1 MQVVLNKITISSII
15 YADKKVS
22 FMKKDKYFPPFE
34 ITQEMLLRVAGISEK
49 VTKLDNFSNFNKKPH
64 FMKQTKINSIHSSLA
79 IENNDLTLEQVKD
92 VIDGKLVMGS
102 KKDIQEVKNAYKA
115 YDMIMEVNPYSI
127 RDLKKVHGVM
137 TFLTVEEAG
146 KFRSGNEGVFD
157 NDKCIFMCPSPK
169 LVDDLMRQ
177 LFSWMR
183 ENKDKIH
190 PLILSTVFHYEF
202 VFIHPFSDG
211 NGRTVRLWQ
220 NILLYNWKDI
230 FLYLPIES
238 QIHKYQDDY
247 YRAIANCN
255 SKGDSTEFIEFM
267 LKMIDNTIDEMN
279 NSKEMKDKSQLLLSE
294 NELKVLECIK
304 RNVIIGAKDIIEQT
318 DLSDS
323 TVRRILRKFL
333 QDKKI
338 ETTDNNEKSPNKK
351 YKLTE

>member
-1 MQVVLNKITISSII
+1 MQAVLNKITISSII
-15 YADKKVS
+15 YVEKKVS

-34 ITQEMLLRVAGISEK
+34 ITQEMLLRVAEISEK

-157 NDKCIFMCPSPK
+157 NDKCIFMCPLPK

-267 LKMIDNTIDEMN
+267 LKMIDETIE
-279 NSKEMKDKSQLLLSE
+279 EV
-294 NELKVLECIK
+294 LKVPIEPINQETININKLLDCLEKNIPLSANEIMDKLNIK
-304 RNVIIGAKDIIEQT
+304 SKDTLRNKYLHPAIEQG
-318 DLSDS
+318 L
-323 TVRRILRKFL
+323 V
-333 QDKKI
+333 
-338 ETTDNNEKSPNKK
+338 
-351 YKLTE
+351 KLTIPDKPNSSNQMYYKD